1 MITIQRSFAAPCKD
15 YLLRHVEGGSRHKNG
30 LDRLLNARLRAVT
43 ISPDDLDQITAP
55 TAKGK

>member
-1 MITIQRSFAAPCKD
+1 MITIRRRFTSPCKG

-43 ISPDDLDQITAP
+43 ISPDDLGQITAP